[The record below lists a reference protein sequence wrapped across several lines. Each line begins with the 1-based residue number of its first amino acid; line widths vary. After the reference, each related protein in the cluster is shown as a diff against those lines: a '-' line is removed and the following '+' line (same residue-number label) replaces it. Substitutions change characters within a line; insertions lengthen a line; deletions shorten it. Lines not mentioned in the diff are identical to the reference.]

1 MNLRL
6 LHGTLALMLMAAAA
20 PSAAADDQLDQVKRL
35 YFAAKYEDAL
45 AALGSAAS
53 SSIDADEYRV
63 LCLLGLE
70 RDGDAERV
78 VERMVLKNPLAMPD
92 LNGRSPKFTATY
104 LTVRRRMLALIAQT
118 TYGLART
125 SYDAGRFVV
134 AQAQFQDL
142 VTMLEK
148 DAASPDLNDLR
159 MLADGFLKLTRQR
172 LDADALPPPRP
183 AIEAPVEEELLV
195 EVEALQEP
203 SPPALDG
210 AKPFAPWRPL
220 IFTTDDADVVPPA
233 IVDQQMP
240 PWVPSPAFANVT
252 FNGRIELLIGENGVV
267 TAVRIIDGT
276 HPQYDTMLV
285 AAARRWQ
292 YSPAVKDGRAVK
304 YRKILEFTL
313 RAR

>member
-1 MNLRL
+1 
-6 LHGTLALMLMAAAA
+6 
-20 PSAAADDQLDQVKRL
+20 
-35 YFAAKYEDAL
+35 
-45 AALGSAAS
+45 
-53 SSIDADEYRV
+53 
-63 LCLLGLE
+63 
-70 RDGDAERV
+70 
-78 VERMVLKNPLAMPD
+78 
-92 LNGRSPKFTATY
+92 
-104 LTVRRRMLALIAQT
+104 
-118 TYGLART
+118 
-125 SYDAGRFVV
+125 V

-148 DAASPDLNDLR
+148 DTASPDLNDLR

-172 LDADALPPPRP
+172 LDADALPPRP
-183 AIEAPVEEELLV
+183 ALEALVEEELLV
-195 EVEALQEP
+195 EVEALQELP
-203 SPPALDG
+203 PPALED
-210 AKPFAPWRPL
+210 AKPFAPWRPQ
-220 IFTTDDADVVPPA
+220 IFTADDADVVPPA

-267 TAVRIIDGT
+267 TAVRIIDRT